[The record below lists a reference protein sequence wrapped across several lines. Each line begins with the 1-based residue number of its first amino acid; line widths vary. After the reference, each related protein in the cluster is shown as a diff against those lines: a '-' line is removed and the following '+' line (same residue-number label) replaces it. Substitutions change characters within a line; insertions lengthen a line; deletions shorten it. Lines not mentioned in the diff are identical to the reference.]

1 MKTYFRS
8 TLNFFDTSTR
18 IIDQIFKLNPKHY
31 KDPVKLLDAYR
42 RNRVIVLVNLF
53 GALSTIQYTLQ
64 NKIAL
69 PNCFITLCVILI
81 TFLLLALGGRT
92 HPQVFN
98 VSYNILMGIS
108 GPLLANT
115 NSQGFI
121 RGFIGVQTY
130 SLLVLTATGSLS
142 HFFIQCFLQI
152 FYLDYLYQSK
162 LVQTINFIPPEEL
175 AYSFIQTS
183 KALFAI
189 RTIILVCSHLVLQS
203 AHENITIAE
212 KGKTEAE
219 RQKTFLLGF
228 SHELRNLINSIMGNV
243 KLASMENLT
252 ETAKD
257 FLRNADVCG
266 EMLLHLINNIL
277 DTGKVEVNDLEINP
291 MPTNIYDTVE
301 RTWSICAELI
311 RRKNLK
317 GTLKL
322 QRDLPQMLKI
332 DHYRLTQ
339 IFLNIV
345 GNAVK
350 FTERGSVDIT
360 VEWINNADQIQDSHF
375 EPHPF
380 DDEDISEGAFE
391 KNQRFTSV
399 NNAFMAIS
407 SSHVKI
413 QHNKI
418 IHNDT
423 SQMGILKIVI
433 HDTGSG
439 IEKGQVDKLFQKF
452 VQVTSDTSKRKLGTG
467 LGLFITK
474 ELCEKMGGRIK
485 AYSQEGKGSCF
496 IFCLPVLPL
505 PNSREQRIPREL
517 SLRDVHR
524 QENNILWETHFKAL
538 IVDDELLSQKILT
551 GFLKKLQCEIVGT
564 AANGQE
570 AVTKYIKY
578 SSERP
583 RESISIVTMDLTMP
597 VMDGKLA
604 SEKIREYEAVKG
616 LEPCILIIISGNCS
630 ESEMT
635 ECLNP
640 RGKIRANAFLKKP
653 ATFEEVSKIISQIKI
668 INHGKY
674 SLSQDFI
681 EMRTENNR
689 SLRSSSFAIRKYS
702 S

>member
-1 MKTYFRS
+1 MRYYFQN
-8 TLNFFDTSTR
+8 TLNFFDTSIR
-18 IIDQIFKLNPKHY
+18 FIDQIFKLNPKHY

-53 GALSTIQYTLQ
+53 GAISTLQYTLQ
-64 NKIAL
+64 NNIAL
-69 PNCFITLCVILI
+69 PNCFITLSVIIVTL
-81 TFLLLALGGRT
+81 LLLAIGGRT

-98 VSYNILMGIS
+98 ISYNILMGIS
-108 GPLLANT
+108 GPLLASV

-152 FYLDYLYQSK
+152 FYLDYVYKSK
-162 LVQTINFIPPEEL
+162 LVQIINFIPPEEL
-175 AYSFIQTS
+175 AHCFIQTS

-228 SHELRNLINSIMGNV
+228 SHELRNLINSVMGNV

-257 FLRNADVCG
+257 FLRNADFCG

-291 MPTNIYDTVE
+291 MPTNIYETVE

-360 VEWINNADQIQDSHF
+360 VEWINNAEQVNESHF
-375 EPHPF
+375 EPQPF
-380 DDEDISEGAFE
+380 DEEDMSEGAFE

-399 NNAFMAIS
+399 NNTFMTIS
-407 SSHVKI
+407 SSHIKVQQSKML
-413 QHNKI
+413 
-418 IHNDT
+418 HNDT

-439 IEKGQVDKLFQKF
+439 IEKGHVNKLFQKF

-496 IFCLPVLPL
+496 ILCLPVLPL
-505 PNSREQRIPREL
+505 PMSQEQRVPRGL
-517 SLRDVHR
+517 SLRDVHYAPI
-524 QENNILWETHFKAL
+524 NKDWNFKAL
-538 IVDDELLSQKILT
+538 IVDDELLSQNILKV
-551 GFLKKLQCEIVGT
+551 FLNKLQCEVVGI

-570 AVTKYIKY
+570 AVTKYIKC
-578 SSERP
+578 SSGSS
-583 RESISIVTMDLTMP
+583 REAINVVTMDLTMP

-604 SEKIREYEAVKG
+604 SEKIREYEAAKD

-630 ESEMT
+630 ESEMA

-653 ATFEEVSKIISQIKI
+653 ATFEEVSKIISQIRR

-681 EMRTENNR
+681 EMRTETQNY
-689 SLRSSSFAIRKYS
+689 SLRNSSSVFRPS
-702 S
+702 SS